1 VEEAM
6 SDLKTDLL
14 RVIQMAEESTGDR
27 NEVMGWLTRV
37 KARVQSGSAH
47 DDIRRKNRVLKNALE
62 EIGETVAKA
71 LLALDESEG
80 QLLADRGDE
89 EEHE

>member
-1 VEEAM
+1 M

-14 RVIQMAEESTGDR
+14 RVIEMAEESTGHLMRDER
-27 NEVMGWLTRV
+27 EEVMGWLTRV
-37 KARVQSGSAH
+37 KARVNSGSAH
-47 DDIRRKNRVLKNALE
+47 DEVRRKNRVLKNALE

-80 QLLADRGDE
+80 RLLSDRGDE
-89 EEHE
+89 NE